1 VTYTIT
7 EPCVDIKDKTC
18 IDECPVDCIYE
29 GERMLY
35 IHPDECVD
43 CGACEPVCPVE
54 AIHYEDDVPE
64 QWAPYT
70 QINAE
75 FFAELGRRCVQGR
88 HDRQRPAAGQES
100 AAAGRERLT
109 SLRVA
114 PCRQAVDHAF
124 NKMKSALEVIG
135 STSVKCCRLAMPGC
149 PPGVLQAWH

>member
-7 EPCVDIKDKTC
+7 EQCVDIKDKTC

-64 QWAPYT
+64 QWAHYT
-70 QINAE
+70 DQRGLLCRAGL
-75 FFAELGRRCVQGR
+75 ARRCVQGR
-88 HDRQRPAAGQES
+88 HDPQRPAAGQVS

-109 SLRVA
+109 RSGIPMAWASAIGKSLNVIDGR
-114 PCRQAVDHAF
+114 
-124 NKMKSALEVIG
+124 SAGQPEIESL
-135 STSVKCCRLAMPGC
+135 SWC
-149 PPGVLQAWH
+149 